1 VPKAAASGRPP
12 TFTVFTPTRNRGH
25 VLHRMYESLAAQ
37 TLRDFEWLVIDNES
51 DDGTETLVESWVR
64 EATFPIRYF
73 RQQNRGLQVSWRRAL
88 DEARGELFLLTRAAD
103 AIKPYT
109 LERLLAVWLQIPEGD
124 RAGFS
129 AVSGLAEDEH
139 GNLIGTPFPRSPLD
153 SDSLELLYRYKVKG
167 DKFGFQRTEVLR
179 RHPIPL
185 VEGYTGYMP
194 DRIVWTAIAR
204 EYRTRY
210 VNERLRIYYHDQ
222 PTSLSRPRRPSD
234 NAVGAFLDAEA
245 TLNLDIGWLRHAP
258 LEFYRRAVKYAW
270 SGFHTGRSAAEQW
283 NRLRNARARLLW
295 LSALVPA
302 YGMYAA
308 DVAGVGGLL
317 WRR

>member
-1 VPKAAASGRPP
+1 
-12 TFTVFTPTRNRGH
+12 
-25 VLHRMYESLAAQ
+25 MYESLAAQ

-109 LERLLAVWLQIPEGD
+109 LERLLAVWLQIPEGE

-167 DKFGFQRTEVLR
+167 DKFGFQRTDLLR
-179 RHPIPL
+179 RHPVPI
-185 VEGYTGYMP
+185 VEGYSGYMP
-194 DRIVWTAIAR
+194 DSLVWDAIAR
-204 EYRTRY
+204 TYRTRY
-210 VNERLRIYYHDQ
+210 VNERLRIYFQDQ
-222 PTSLSRPRRPSD
+222 TSSLSRPTNPRD
-234 NAVGAFLDAEA
+234 NAIGGFLHAEA
-245 TLNLDIGWLRHAP
+245 TLNDAIRWLPHAP
-258 LEFYRRAVKYAW
+258 YEFWRRAVKYAW
-270 SGFHTGRSAAEQW
+270 AGFHTGRSAAEQW
-283 NRLRNARARLLW
+283 RRLTNRRARLLW
-295 LSALVPA
+295 LSAVVP
-302 YGMYAA
+302 GWLIYAA
-308 DVAGVGGLL
+308 DSIGLGGLL

>member
-1 VPKAAASGRPP
+1 
-12 TFTVFTPTRNRGH
+12 
-25 VLHRMYESLAAQ
+25 MYASLAAQ
-37 TLRDFEWLVIDNES
+37 TFRDFEWLVIDNES
-51 DDGTETLVESWVR
+51 EDGTTDLVEGWQR
-64 EATFPIRYF
+64 EASFPIRYV
-73 RQQNRGLQVSWRRAL
+73 RQPNRGVQVSWRRAL
-88 DEARGELFLLTRAAD
+88 DEAHGQLFLQTRAGD
-103 AIKPYT
+103 AIRPNA
-109 LERLLAVWLQIPEGD
+109 LERLLANWESIPELE
-124 RAGFS
+124 RRRFS

-139 GNLIGTPFPRSPLD
+139 GNLIGTACPRSPLD
-153 SDSLELLYRYKVKG
+153 SDSIELRYRYKVKG

-179 RHPIPL
+179 RHPVPI

-210 VNERLRIYYHDQ
+210 VNEPLRIYYHDQ

-245 TLNLDIGWLRHAP
+245 ALNLDIGWLRHAP

-283 NRLRNARARLLW
+283 HRLRNARARLLW
-295 LSALVPA
+295 LSAVVPA

-308 DVAGVGGLL
+308 DAAGVGGLL